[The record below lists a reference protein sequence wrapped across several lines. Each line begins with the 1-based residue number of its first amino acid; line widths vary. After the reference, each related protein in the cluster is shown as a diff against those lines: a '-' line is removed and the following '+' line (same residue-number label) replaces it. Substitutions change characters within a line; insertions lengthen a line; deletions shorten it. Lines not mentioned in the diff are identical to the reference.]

1 MFSEHRR
8 RIYLSHMQPNDYVL
22 INGGLHKIVTL
33 SGTVRNVETQE
44 TCDVVLSSCHIPLTK
59 SVLEACGFTQS
70 DDPAHYCT
78 TLQNKD
84 RTRVAH
90 IKCTFLIGGLSVE
103 VSYLINGKPYQR
115 QQEIGVLSKLQDSIR
130 TLCDLELTIDE
141 KKLAEAI

>member
-8 RIYLSHMQPNDYVL
+8 RIYLSHMQPNDYIL
-22 INGGLHKIVTL
+22 INEGLHKIVTL
-33 SGTVRNVETQE
+33 SGTVRNIETKE
-44 TCDVVLSSCHIPLTK
+44 TCDVGLSSCHIPLTK

-90 IKCTFLIGGLSVE
+90 IKCTECIEGYSVE
-103 VSYLINGKPYQR
+103 VSYLKNGQYHCS
-115 QQEIGVLSKLQDSIR
+115 QEVSALSELQDFVRMLSS
-130 TLCDLELTIDE
+130 LELTIDE